1 MAVISPAQRT
11 EWSRL
16 TDRLTAEYQGYDV
29 TIEVIDRDDGAN
41 PMVERL
47 PFDGMTYDHKDD
59 VVVVAVGGHSQRYPV
74 ALRHLIHH
82 PQEFVVDLVP
92 EGAAVK
98 VTDSTGTTTLVGLL
112 RPLDS
117 GSQNSGGGHGS

>member
-1 MAVISPAQRT
+1 MAVISPEQRT
-11 EWSRL
+11 EWTKL

-29 TIEVIDRDDGAN
+29 TIEVLDPETGDN

-47 PFDGMTYDHKDD
+47 PFDNITYDHKDD
-59 VVVVAVGGHSQRYPV
+59 VVVVAVGGNSQHYPV

-82 PQEFVVDLVP
+82 PQEFVVDLIP

-98 VTDSTGTTTLVGLL
+98 VTDSTGTTTLVGLF
-112 RPLDS
+112 RRQDGDGGQ
-117 GSQNSGGGHGS
+117 GS